1 MEYKQVTL
9 KGHHEAQDLN
19 NNKKIPLTSKPHHI
33 RKKKNKQLLI
43 LWNFNES
50 EDAMSYIQHQT
61 WKNHFLEL
69 NGHKIKETKI
79 VVGEPSIV
87 MKQGR

>member
-1 MEYKQVTL
+1 MMEYKQVTL

-43 LWNFNES
+43 L
-50 EDAMSYIQHQT
+50 
-61 WKNHFLEL
+61 
-69 NGHKIKETKI
+69 
-79 VVGEPSIV
+79 
-87 MKQGR
+87 